1 MPPSPPQSAPRLSS
15 SGSRRQKRRGRFL
28 GVSVFLFKERGRLP
42 RRAGRQTRG
51 AEPWHE
57 EAVRNRD
64 LVADQHPIH
73 EIVPI
78 HGPRPRDEIAP
89 RWAIWSLGR
98 GRLHGS
104 WFARRWI
111 EASRHAR
118 GGACFTLLLDGKAAP
133 RRKRPGVR
141 CICVASL
148 MYAQKTVCRCTFLTL
163 NSDGGLSDRDRD
175 ARMDRASFRID
186 FFFPYSIFY
195 PLAIIRRG
203 AGTR

>member
-1 MPPSPPQSAPRLSS
+1 MPPSPPQSAPRPSS

-78 HGPRPRDEIAP
+78 HGPRARDEIAP

-163 NSDGGLSDRDRD
+163 NSDWWAVWSWSWCANGSRVFSNR
-175 ARMDRASFRID
+175 